1 MPTRGARVIAVHR
14 WRRFAWIQAKRELLA
29 VSARHQ
35 RWRSARRHQVTRR
48 RLATSSRSR
57 IPRRDIVRTP
67 VAPGLRTPRNRSV
80 RRQRLPDVAQAAIV
94 GRRARRVAQAATVR
108 RRAGSDCRTSRR
120 QRLSDVAQAAIVGR
134 RAGSDC
140 QTSRSLRGAF
150 DSLPVAS
157 PDLTLCHNLITS
169 RLPPRP
175 AFFAGP
181 RPCPPVLR
189 SPADPPQKHH
199 CSCESRGDLNRL
211 RTTDLTVSAAVI
223 SVDLA
228 RAVVVGR

>member
-80 RRQRLPDVAQAAIV
+80 RRQRLPDVAQAA
-94 GRRARRVAQAATVR
+94 TVR
-108 RRAGSDCRTSRR
+108 RRAGSDCQTSRR

-140 QTSRSLRGAF
+140 RTSRSLRGAF

-199 CSCESRGDLNRL
+199 CSCESRGDLNQL

>member
-1 MPTRGARVIAVHR
+1 MDPSQAGAVGSRRSTPALEIRSSTSSHAPTTRDELAQPHPSTRHR
-14 WRRFAWIQAKRELLA
+14 AY
-29 VSARHQ
+29 
-35 RWRSARRHQVTRR
+35 TRR
-48 RLATSSRSR
+48 PRAAYTTKSLSAQAAIAGRRAGSDCQTS
-57 IPRRDIVRTP
+57 
-67 VAPGLRTPRNRSV
+67 
-80 RRQRLPDVAQAAIV
+80 RRQRLSDVAQAAI
-94 GRRARRVAQAATVR
+94 VR

-120 QRLSDVAQAAIVGR
+120 QRLSDVAQAAIVRR

-157 PDLTLCHNLITS
+157 PDQTLCHNLITS

-199 CSCESRGDLNRL
+199 CSCESRGDLNQL

>member
-1 MPTRGARVIAVHR
+1 MATIRMDPSQAGAVGSRRSTPALEIRSSTSSHAPTTRDELAQPHPSTRHR
-14 WRRFAWIQAKRELLA
+14 AY
-29 VSARHQ
+29 
-35 RWRSARRHQVTRR
+35 TRR
-48 RLATSSRSR
+48 
-57 IPRRDIVRTP
+57 PRAAYTTKS
-67 VAPGLRTPRNRSV
+67 LS
-80 RRQRLPDVAQAAIV
+80 AQAAI
-94 GRRARRVAQAATVR
+94 AR

-120 QRLSDVAQAAIVGR
+120 QRLSDVAQAAIVRR

-157 PDLTLCHNLITS
+157 PDQTLCHNLITS

-199 CSCESRGDLNRL
+199 CSCESRGDLNQL